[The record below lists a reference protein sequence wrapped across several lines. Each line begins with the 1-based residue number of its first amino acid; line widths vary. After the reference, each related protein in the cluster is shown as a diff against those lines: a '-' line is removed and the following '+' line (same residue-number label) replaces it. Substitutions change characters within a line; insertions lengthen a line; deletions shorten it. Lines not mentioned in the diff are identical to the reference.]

1 VTIGTFNKKTAQK
14 NYSMKQ
20 LIDRKVNRNTEEE
33 GIREGSQDEAK
44 KLRGRT
50 SGTQTNKGGEKCSH

>member
-44 KLRGRT
+44 
-50 SGTQTNKGGEKCSH
+50 N